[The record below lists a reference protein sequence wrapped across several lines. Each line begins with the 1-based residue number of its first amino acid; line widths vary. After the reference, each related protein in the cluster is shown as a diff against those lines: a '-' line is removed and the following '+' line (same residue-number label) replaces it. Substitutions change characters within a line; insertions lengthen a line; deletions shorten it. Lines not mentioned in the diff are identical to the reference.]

1 MRYRRR
7 FVRVMGVLL
16 LIGAV
21 VGVGYPLWWQHRQ
34 AIDGSREIHRLAS
47 MAVAGCTGASS
58 AGPGVLRIP
67 AVAVVAP
74 VVEGTS
80 EAVLAISVGHES
92 SSPWPGQQGTSVLE
106 AHDVGYFASNQLLRP
121 GDIVT
126 YTRACRTYRYR
137 VVGYYILRPGDTI
150 PSPGPSGLVLDS
162 CWPTDALWFTPSRL
176 IVTAVLTG
184 VRSDKAVATGVAPTP
199 LVPQLPRGIPAPP
212 NLFDE
217 GWLAG
222 TLTFTGMPALAWK
235 DGPAPLAWESVG
247 LRAFSALRMGE
258 QTRASWLSLLAP
270 GMTPPLILGGDYA
283 SGTPVDVAEEVQG
296 TSVHSVTIT
305 TRIQGVQ
312 VSVTSTAVAGKLRV
326 TAIES

>member
-1 MRYRRR
+1 M
-7 FVRVMGVLL
+7 LL
-16 LIGAV
+16 LLGAV
-21 VGVGYPLWWQHRQ
+21 VGVAYPLWWQHRQ
-34 AIDGSREIHRLAS
+34 TIEGSREIHGLAGTTAS
-47 MAVAGCTGASS
+47 GCAGMAS

-80 EAVLAISVGHES
+80 AAVLAISVGHES
-92 SSPWPGQQGTSVLE
+92 SSPWPGERGTSVLE

-137 VVGYYILRPGDTI
+137 VVEHYILRPGDTI
-150 PSPGPSGLVLDS
+150 PSPGASGLVLDS

-184 VRSDKAVATGVAPTP
+184 VHSDKPVATSVAPTP
-199 LVPQLPRGIPAPP
+199 LVPQLPRGVPTPP
-212 NLFDE
+212 NLFNE

-222 TLTFTGMPALAWK
+222 TLSLTGTPALAWK

-247 LRAFSALRMGE
+247 LRAFSALRMAE
-258 QTRASWLSLLAP
+258 QTKASWLSLLAP
-270 GMTPPLILGGDYA
+270 GLTPPLILGGDYA
-283 SGTPVDVAEEVQG
+283 SGTPMDVTEEVRG

-312 VSVTSTAVAGKLRV
+312 VSVTSTPVAGKLRV